1 MKEDTIKI
9 ILHTGDLY
17 KTALPLKG
25 SSNFV
30 IFKINLDTLIA
41 FAESFPE
48 KIEMEKGFR
57 IKNDL
62 R

>member
-9 ILHTGDLY
+9 ILHTGDLQ
-17 KTALPLKG
+17 KTALLLKG
-25 SSNFV
+25 NSYFV

-48 KIEMEKGFR
+48 KIEMEKGFQ
-57 IKNDL
+57 N
-62 R
+62 

>member
-9 ILHTGDLY
+9 ILRTGELY

-25 SSNFV
+25 NSNFV
-30 IFKINLDTLIA
+30 IFKIDLDTLIA

-48 KIEMEKGFR
+48 KIEME
-57 IKNDL
+57 NDF
-62 R
+62 